1 MKNRIAKARLA
12 ARMAGSLAAT
22 AVIALPALTAY
33 AQDGGGI
40 GIPGAPV
47 PVPATLALVGLGIGA
62 LIVAKRR
69 K

>member
-22 AVIALPALTAY
+22 AVIALPAY